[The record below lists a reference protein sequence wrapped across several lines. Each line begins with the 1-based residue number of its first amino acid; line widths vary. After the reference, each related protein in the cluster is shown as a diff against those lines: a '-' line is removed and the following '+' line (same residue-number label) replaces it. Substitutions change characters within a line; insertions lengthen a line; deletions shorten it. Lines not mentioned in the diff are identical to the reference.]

1 MADDLNRRH
10 FLRTAARAG
19 SIASATLAAASPAAV
34 PEGGGER
41 RVRVAVI
48 GCGSVAG
55 HYLPTLQA
63 APHVELVAACDRL
76 PERAEAAARKHSIP
90 HHCGSIAELLA
101 GPPFELLVNL
111 TDIQEHAAINER
123 AVDAGRHVW
132 SEKPLATRHEQARAL
147 LERAA
152 ARGVHVLGAPT
163 VVDTPQ
169 FRWMLR
175 ALREGMIGEV
185 AAAHASYGHSGPT
198 WSPFFYERGGGSL
211 FDLGIYSIATLTG
224 LLGPARSV
232 VAMTSIVTPERTIAG
247 KGRIR
252 VEAEDN
258 AMLVMEHDGGALA
271 HVQSGFSYFTA
282 REHGATEPRHHT
294 LTLVGTRG
302 SMHLA
307 GYDWG
312 PHGVDVAT
320 RETGGR
326 LERREEGAQGYS
338 WENGAARMAAWL
350 AGGARPPFTA
360 EHAAHLVEIIE
371 AAHESQAS
379 GRRIRLVSKFPALAP
394 DPAAPAAPN

>member
-1 MADDLNRRH
+1 MAEDLNRRN
-10 FLRTAARAG
+10 FIRSAARAG
-19 SIASATLAAASPAAV
+19 TVASATLAAASRAVAAE
-34 PEGGGER
+34 PTGDRER

-55 HYLPTLQA
+55 HYLPSLQA
-63 APHVELVAACDRL
+63 APHVELVATCDRL
-76 PERAEAAARKHSIP
+76 PERAEAAARKHGIAR
-90 HHCGSIAELLA
+90 HCGSIQDLLA

-123 AVDAGRHVW
+123 AIDAGRHVW

-147 LERAA
+147 VDRAA
-152 ARGVHVLGAPT
+152 ARGVHILGAPT
-163 VVDTPQ
+163 VVASPQ
-169 FRWMLR
+169 FQWMLR
-175 ALREGMIGEV
+175 ALREGMLGTV
-185 AAAHASYGHSGPT
+185 AAAHAAYGHLGPS
-198 WSPFFYERGGGSL
+198 WSPFFYERDGGSL

-224 LLGPARSV
+224 LLGPARAV

-258 AMLVMEHDGGALA
+258 AMIVMEHDGGVLA
-271 HVQSGFSYFTA
+271 HVQSGFNYFTA
-282 REHGATEPRHHT
+282 REHSSTEPGHHT
-294 LTLVGTRG
+294 MTLVGTRG

-320 RETGGR
+320 RESGGR
-326 LERREEGAQGYS
+326 LERHVEGARGYA
-338 WENGAARMAAWL
+338 WQNGAERMAAWL

-360 EHAAHLVEIIE
+360 AHATHLVEIIE

-379 GRRIRLVSKFPALAP
+379 GRRIRLTSDFPEITPEPAP
-394 DPAAPAAPN
+394 D